1 MHIMAERVDA
11 ATLDGLSK
19 KELVVLVQSVA
30 PLDLLQANA
39 LSGKPENVAKKV
51 NKVQTLECFCHS
63 LARAPPFKDN
73 NIEGYHWNFYECPPP
88 PCTLS
93 LLPSRALSPS
103 RSRSRSCFLSL
114 SPQDKIIEVYN
125 KVFDDGLITSEADRE
140 AARSSR

>member
-39 LSGKPENVAKKV
+39 LSGKPENVAKKA

-63 LARAPPFKDN
+63 PRPRA
-73 NIEGYHWNFYECPPP
+73 
-88 PCTLS
+88 S
-93 LLPSRALSPS
+93 L
-103 RSRSRSCFLSL
+103 
-114 SPQDKIIEVYN
+114 
-125 KVFDDGLITSEADRE
+125 
-140 AARSSR
+140 

>member
-39 LSGKPENVAKKV
+39 LSGKPENVAKKA

-63 LARAPPFKDN
+63 LARAPPFNDN

-88 PCTLS
+88 CTLS
-93 LLPSRALSPS
+93 LLPSRARA
-103 RSRSRSCFLSL
+103 RSLPLTLSL
-114 SPQDKIIEVYN
+114 ALLLSISLSSGQDY
-125 KVFDDGLITSEADRE
+125 
-140 AARSSR
+140 